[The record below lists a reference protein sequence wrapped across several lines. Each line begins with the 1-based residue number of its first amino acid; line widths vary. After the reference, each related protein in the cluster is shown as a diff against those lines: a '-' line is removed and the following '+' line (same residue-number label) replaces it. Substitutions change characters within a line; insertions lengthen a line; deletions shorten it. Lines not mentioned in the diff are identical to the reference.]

1 MQLSAVSGQRPEL
14 NWRMAAK
21 GDATKMNILKL
32 GLPKGSLQE
41 PTFDLFRKAGYR
53 IRLGDRSYIPA
64 IDDPELEGLLIRA
77 QEMGHYVEDGVLDA
91 GVTGQDWISEY
102 ESDVVEVSRL
112 LYARGGFVP
121 VRWVVAVPEDS
132 GITELSQLAG
142 KRIATELAGFTRRY
156 FKERGIDAHIE
167 FSWGAT
173 EVKPPRLA
181 DAIVDATVTGSSLRA
196 NKLRIIE
203 TILES
208 TTVLVM
214 NRKAWEDPWK
224 REKVENI
231 ALLLA
236 GALNAESKVGLKMNL
251 PSEKLDEISGIL
263 PSLHNPTISHLR
275 DKNWLALE
283 VIIDEAKVRELI
295 PFLKRAGAEG
305 IIEYPLNK
313 VIY

>member
-1 MQLSAVSGQRPEL
+1 MG
-14 NWRMAAK
+14 K
-21 GDATKMNILKL
+21 GMGVLKL

-53 IRLGDRSYIPA
+53 IRLGDRSYVPS
-64 IDDPELEGLLIRA
+64 IDDPDMECLLIRA

-91 GVTGQDWISEY
+91 GITGQDWVREY
-102 ESDVVEVSRL
+102 ESDVVEVAQL

-132 GITELSQLAG
+132 GITGISQLQG
-142 KRIATELAGFTRRY
+142 KRIATELVGFTSRY
-156 FKERGIDAHIE
+156 LSECGIEANVE

-173 EVKPPRLA
+173 EVKPPKLA
-181 DAIVDATVTGSSLRA
+181 DAIVDVTVTGSSLRA

-214 NRKAWEDPWK
+214 NRAAWEDPWK
-224 REKVENI
+224 REKMENLTM
-231 ALLLA
+231 LLQ
-236 GALNAESKVGLKMNL
+236 GALNAEFKVGLKMNL
-251 PSEKLDEISGIL
+251 PAGKLDDISSLL
-263 PSLHNPTISHLR
+263 PSLHNPTISHL
-275 DKNWLALE
+275 KEPGWLALE
-283 VIIDEAKVRELI
+283 VIIDEAKVRELV
-295 PFLKRAGAEG
+295 PVLKKFGAEG

>member
-1 MQLSAVSGQRPEL
+1 
-14 NWRMAAK
+14 
-21 GDATKMNILKL
+21 MNQLKL

-53 IRLGDRSYIPA
+53 IRLTDRSYIPT
-64 IDDPELEGLLIRA
+64 IDDPELDGLLIRA

-91 GVTGQDWISEY
+91 GITGQDWVREY
-102 ESDVVEVSRL
+102 DSDVVEICKL

-121 VRWVVAVPEDS
+121 VRWVVAVPEGS
-132 GITELSQLAG
+132 GINDISQLSG
-142 KRIATELAGFTRRY
+142 KRVATELVRYTDRY
-156 FKERGIDAHIE
+156 FRERGIVADVE

-181 DAIVDATVTGSSLRA
+181 DAIVDVTVTGSSLRA
-196 NKLRIIE
+196 NKLRIID

-214 NRKAWEDPWK
+214 NRDAYFDPWK
-224 REKVENI
+224 REKVQNM
-231 ALLLA
+231 AMLLQ
-236 GALNAESKVGLKMNL
+236 GALNAEFKVGLKMNL
-251 PSEKLDEISGIL
+251 PADRLEEVSALL
-263 PSLHNPTISHLR
+263 PSLNNPTVSHL
-275 DKNWLALE
+275 KQEGWLAIE
-283 VIIDEAKVRELI
+283 VIIDETKVRELI
-295 PFLKRAGAEG
+295 PILKKFGAEG

>member
-1 MQLSAVSGQRPEL
+1 MG
-14 NWRMAAK
+14 
-21 GDATKMNILKL
+21 ILKL
-32 GLPKGSLQE
+32 GMPKGSLQE
-41 PTFDLFRKAGYR
+41 PTFDIFRKAGYR
-53 IRLGDRSYIPA
+53 IRLTDRSYVPA

-91 GVTGQDWISEY
+91 GITGQDWVREY
-102 ESDVVEVSRL
+102 DSDVVEVCRL

-132 GITELSQLAG
+132 DIAGISQLSG
-142 KRIATELAGFTRRY
+142 KRVATELVRY
-156 FKERGIDAHIE
+156 TDRYLRERGIYADVE

-181 DAIVDATVTGSSLRA
+181 DAIVDVTVTGSSLRA
-196 NKLRIIE
+196 NKLKIID

-214 NRKAWEDPWK
+214 NRKAYADPWK
-224 REKVENI
+224 REKIENL
-231 ALLLA
+231 ALLLQ
-236 GALNAESKVGLKMNL
+236 GALNAEFKVGLKMNL
-251 PSEKLDEISGIL
+251 PAAKLDEISALL
-263 PSLHNPTISHLR
+263 PSLNNPTISHL
-275 DKNWLALE
+275 KNPEWVALE
-283 VIIDEAKVRELI
+283 VIIDETKVRELI
-295 PFLKRAGAEG
+295 PVLKKHGAEG

>member
-1 MQLSAVSGQRPEL
+1 
-14 NWRMAAK
+14 MA
-21 GDATKMNILKL
+21 
-32 GLPKGSLQE
+32 
-41 PTFDLFRKAGYR
+41 
-53 IRLGDRSYIPA
+53 
-64 IDDPELEGLLIRA
+64 
-77 QEMGHYVEDGVLDA
+77 HYVEDGVLDA
-91 GVTGQDWISEY
+91 GITGHDWVREY
-102 ESDVVEVSRL
+102 DSDVVEVCKL

-132 GITELSQLAG
+132 GINDISQLQG
-142 KRIATELAGFTRRY
+142 KRIATELVRYTQRY
-156 FKERGIDAHIE
+156 FSERGVTAQIE

-173 EVKPPRLA
+173 EVKPPKLA
-181 DAIVDATVTGSSLRA
+181 DAIVDVTVTGSSLRA
-196 NKLRIIE
+196 NKLKIID

-214 NRKAWEDPWK
+214 NRQAYADPWK

-231 ALLLA
+231 ALLLQ

-251 PSEKLDEISGIL
+251 PASSLEIISTLL
-263 PSLHNPTISHLR
+263 PSLNNPTISHLK
-275 DKNWLALE
+275 DPEWLALE

-295 PFLKRAGAEG
+295 PVLKKHGAEG

>member
-1 MQLSAVSGQRPEL
+1 
-14 NWRMAAK
+14 
-21 GDATKMNILKL
+21 MNILKL

-41 PTFDLFRKAGYR
+41 PTMDLFKKAGYR
-53 IRLGDRSYIPA
+53 IRLSDRSYIPV
-64 IDDPELEGLLIRA
+64 IDDPEMEGLLIRA
-77 QEMGHYVEDGVLDA
+77 QEMAHYVEDGVLDA
-91 GVTGQDWISEY
+91 GITGQDWVREY
-102 ESDVVEVSRL
+102 DSDVVEVCKL

-132 GITELSQLAG
+132 GITDISQLQG
-142 KRIATELAGFTRRY
+142 KRIATELVGYTKRY
-156 FKERGIDAHIE
+156 FGERGITAQIE

-173 EVKPPRLA
+173 EVKPPKLA
-181 DAIVDATVTGSSLRA
+181 DAIVDVTVTGSSLRA
-196 NKLRIIE
+196 NKLKIIA

-214 NRKAWEDPWK
+214 NREAYADPWK

-231 ALLLA
+231 ALLLQ
-236 GALNAESKVGLKMNL
+236 GALNAEFKVGLKMNL
-251 PSEKLDEISGIL
+251 PAAKLDEISTIL
-263 PSLHNPTISHLR
+263 PSLNNPTISHL
-275 DKNWLALE
+275 KNPEWLALE

-295 PFLKRAGAEG
+295 PVLKKNGAEG

>member
-1 MQLSAVSGQRPEL
+1 
-14 NWRMAAK
+14 
-21 GDATKMNILKL
+21 MNILKL

-41 PTFDLFRKAGYR
+41 PTFDLLKKAGYR
-53 IRLGDRSYIPA
+53 IRLSDRTYIPV
-64 IDDPELEGLLIRA
+64 IDDPEMEGLLIRA

-91 GVTGQDWISEY
+91 GITGQDWVREY
-102 ESDVVEVSRL
+102 DSDVVEVATL

-132 GITELSQLAG
+132 GISDISQLEG
-142 KRIATELAGFTRRY
+142 KRIATELVQFTRRY
-156 FKERGIDAHIE
+156 FRERGVDAHIE

-173 EVKPPRLA
+173 EAKPPKLA
-181 DAIVDATVTGSSLRA
+181 DAIVDVTVTGSSLYA

-208 TTVLVM
+208 TTVLIM
-214 NRKAWEDPWK
+214 NRKAWADPWK
-224 REKVENI
+224 REKVKNVSM
-231 ALLLA
+231 LLQ
-236 GALNAESKVGLKMNL
+236 GALNAEFKVGLKMNL
-251 PSEKLDEISGIL
+251 PASKLEEISAIL
-263 PSLHNPTISHLR
+263 PSLHNPTISHLK
-275 DKNWLALE
+275 DEHWLALE

-295 PFLKRAGAEG
+295 PVLKKHGAEG

>member
-1 MQLSAVSGQRPEL
+1 MG
-14 NWRMAAK
+14 
-21 GDATKMNILKL
+21 ILKL
-32 GLPKGSLQE
+32 GMPKGSLQE
-41 PTFDLFRKAGYR
+41 PTFDIFRKAGYR
-53 IRLGDRSYIPA
+53 IRLTDRSYVPA

-91 GVTGQDWISEY
+91 GITGQDWIREY
-102 ESDVVEVSRL
+102 DSDVVEICRL

-132 GITELSQLAG
+132 GITGISQLSG
-142 KRIATELAGFTRRY
+142 KRIATELVRY
-156 FKERGIDAHIE
+156 TDRYLREHGIYADVE

-181 DAIVDATVTGSSLRA
+181 DAIVDVTVTGSSLRA
-196 NKLRIIE
+196 NKLKIID

-214 NRKAWEDPWK
+214 NRKAYADPWK
-224 REKVENI
+224 REKIENL
-231 ALLLA
+231 ALLLQ
-236 GALNAESKVGLKMNL
+236 GALNAEFKVGLKMNL
-251 PSEKLDEISGIL
+251 PAAKLDEISALL
-263 PSLHNPTISHLR
+263 PSLNNPTISHL
-275 DKNWLALE
+275 KNPEWVALE
-283 VIIDEAKVRELI
+283 VIIDETKVRELI
-295 PFLKRAGAEG
+295 PVLKKHGAEG

>member
-1 MQLSAVSGQRPEL
+1 
-14 NWRMAAK
+14 
-21 GDATKMNILKL
+21 MNKIKL

-41 PTFDLFRKAGYR
+41 STFDLFKKAGYR
-53 IRLGDRSYIPA
+53 IRLSDRSYVPS

-77 QEMGHYVEDGVLDA
+77 QEMAHYVEDGVLDA
-91 GVTGQDWISEY
+91 GITGQDWVQEY
-102 ESDVVEVSRL
+102 ESDVIEVSRL

-132 GITELSQLAG
+132 EIMNISQLAG
-142 KRIATELAGFTRRY
+142 KRIATELVNYTKRY
-156 FKERGIDAHIE
+156 FKDRGIEAHIE

-173 EVKPPRLA
+173 EVKPPELA
-181 DAIVDATVTGSSLRA
+181 DAIVDVTVTGSSLRA
-196 NKLRIIE
+196 NNLRVID

-214 NRKAWEDPWK
+214 NRAAYADQWK
-224 REKVENI
+224 RDKVENL
-231 ALLLA
+231 ALLLQ
-236 GALNAESKVGLKMNL
+236 GALNAEFKVGLKMNL
-251 PSEKLDEISGIL
+251 PAAKLEELSALL
-263 PSLHNPTISHLR
+263 PSLQNPTVSHLK
-275 DKNWLALE
+275 DPGWLAIE

-295 PFLKRAGAEG
+295 PVLKKHGAEG